1 MTLIFILIALAVDLL
16 SVDLERLRK
25 FDWLMSLYD
34 SLNQRF
40 VDNKYW
46 DGNLGLLFL
55 LSIPLLIL
63 TLILFLFSH
72 WSIVA
77 EAILSIIVLIYC
89 IGAKKILSQFDKY
102 IISIE
107 KGEADAPSLARE
119 LINEEFENSSDNTEI
134 VIMKSVFIESHRQ
147 MMATIFWYFLLGIVG
162 VFLYR
167 LVDRLH
173 SELKGTSSGF
183 SESTS
188 ILLNI
193 LEWPSVRLFAIGLAL
208 AGNLTESI
216 AVLKKSEVFSIE
228 DNHSLLTGIG
238 IAALQYLPQLDSSD
252 REKSYWLNQFKF
264 LIIRTLVIWVVI
276 AGIIILS
283 DIS

>member
-1 MTLIFILIALAVDLL
+1 
-16 SVDLERLRK
+16 
-25 FDWLMSLYD
+25 
-34 SLNQRF
+34 
-40 VDNKYW
+40 
-46 DGNLGLLFL
+46 
-55 LSIPLLIL
+55 
-63 TLILFLFSH
+63 
-72 WSIVA
+72 
-77 EAILSIIVLIYC
+77 
-89 IGAKKILSQFDKY
+89 
-102 IISIE
+102 
-107 KGEADAPSLARE
+107 
-119 LINEEFENSSDNTEI
+119 
-134 VIMKSVFIESHRQ
+134 MKSVFIESHRQ
-147 MMATIFWYFLLGIVG
+147 IMAAIFWYFLLGIVG

>member
-1 MTLIFILIALAVDLL
+1 MTLIFILIALAADLL

-25 FDWLMSLYD
+25 FDWLMSLYN

-40 VDNKYW
+40 VDNEYW

-63 TLILFLFSH
+63 TLALFLFSH
-72 WSIVA
+72 WSFFA
-77 EAILSIIVLIYC
+77 EAILSIFVLIYC
-89 IGAKKILSQFDKY
+89 IGPKKILNKFDKY

-107 KGEADAPSLARE
+107 KGETDAPSLARE
-119 LINEEFENSSDNTEI
+119 LITEEFENSSDNTDI
-134 VIMKSVFIESHRQ
+134 AIMKSIFIESHRQ
-147 MMATIFWYFLLGIVG
+147 IMAAIFWYFLLGIVG

-167 LVDRLH
+167 LVDRLNFK
-173 SELKGTSSGF
+173 LKGTAGGF
-183 SESTS
+183 SESAS

-208 AGNLTESI
+208 AGNLTEAI
-216 AVLKKSEVFSIE
+216 AALKKSEVFSIE
-228 DNHSLLTGIG
+228 ANHSLLTGIG
-238 IAALQYLPQLDSSD
+238 IAALQYLPELDSSD

-264 LIIRTLVIWVVI
+264 LIIRTLIIWIVIT
-276 AGIIILS
+276 GIIILS